1 MRLPVRSIVAGAALC
16 VVASTLAAAP
26 VGAAQGDL
34 TTTWASGGT
43 LSLPWSF
50 GPVRN
55 SSMIAS
61 SPGGNLFLVGD
72 DGALGC
78 VTRLTPLAA
87 LDPGFSTTPGL
98 VGSVCDF
105 DGGANGRM
113 VVAQPTGTG
122 GLVSAAVTAANRF
135 VARIDSTGGYQ
146 LTELPGN
153 YAGDGGQLLDITP
166 MSDGRTALLETHDA
180 TGTGHVTIV
189 EESGAFAGE
198 FEVPSPDVSHAFEPH
213 QVLAG
218 PGGTL
223 LLVGELETAS
233 GTITAILRTDAEGRP
248 DTSFSTDGYTDGPP
262 SASAR
267 PGRGAVGPDGRVVLA
282 AASGTSVG
290 VRRITTAGAIDA
302 TFSTSGSAAALPTA
316 TVGIGG
322 VVVRPDNRVYL
333 SFDGSGTSTAVN
345 VARLTAAG
353 ALDTT
358 FAGDG
363 YASVDAGVGHL
374 RGATS
379 AALAPYGDL
388 YVLATDGTGTDD
400 PVVLRFNGTPLPPV
414 PSMTR
419 PTSVWNLSSS
429 VALAWTATGGA
440 TVLNTDVRT
449 RRAPYNA
456 LAPTGSVALLTET
469 AARSRTVTGVPGG
482 TTLCASTRARD
493 IWAQISEWSAQ
504 RCTSVPLTPA
514 QLTKGKGVTAKAAA
528 GTYAGKVLSATKKG
542 ATITRTGVKAKRLAI
557 VVTTCSSCG
566 KVKVYLGS
574 DLLRTVSLKSSG
586 TRRKVVV
593 SIATFAS
600 MRSGTVKIKVV
611 SSGKKVLVEGLG
623 VSKV

>member
-16 VVASTLAAAP
+16 VVASTLAATPA
-26 VGAAQGDL
+26 GAAQGDL
-34 TTTWASGGT
+34 TTTWASAGT
-43 LSLPWSF
+43 LSLPWTF

-55 SSMIAS
+55 TARIAS
-61 SPGGNLFLVGD
+61 SPGGNLFLMGD
-72 DGALGC
+72 DGAMGC

-87 LDPGFSTTPGL
+87 LDPGFSTTPGR

-105 DGGANGRM
+105 DGGANGRIL
-113 VVAQPTGTG
+113 VGQPTGTG
-122 GLVSAAVTAANRF
+122 GLVAAAVTAANRF

-153 YAGDGGQLLDITP
+153 YAGDGGQLLDVAP
-166 MSDGRTALLETHDA
+166 MTDGRTALLETRDT
-180 TGTGHVTIV
+180 TGAGHITIV
-189 EESGAFAGE
+189 EESGSFAGDWL
-198 FEVPSPDVSHAFEPH
+198 VPTPDVSHDFVPH
-213 QVLAG
+213 QVLPG

-223 LLVGELETAS
+223 LIVGELETDA
-233 GTITAILRTDAEGRP
+233 GTITSVLRADAEGRP
-248 DTSFSTDGYTDGPP
+248 DTGFSTDGFSPGPA
-262 SASAR
+262 SASAQ

-282 AASGTSVG
+282 AADGSGVG
-290 VRRITTAGAIDA
+290 VRRITTTGALDA
-302 TFSTSGSAAALPTA
+302 TFASSGTSAVLPSS
-316 TVGIGG
+316 TVGIGD

-333 SFDGSGTSTAVN
+333 AFDGSGASTSVQ
-345 VARLTAAG
+345 VARLTSTG

-363 YASVDAGVGHL
+363 YASHDAGAGHL

-388 YVLATDGTGTDD
+388 YVFADDATGTDD
-400 PVVLRFNGTPLPPV
+400 PVVLRFNGTPAPPI

-419 PTSVWNLSSS
+419 PTSLWNLSSS

-456 LAPTGSVALLTET
+456 LAPTGSVPLVTET
-469 AARSRTVTGVPGG
+469 TARSRTVTGVPGG

-493 IWAQISEWSAQ
+493 IWAQISDWSAQ
-504 RCTSVPLTPA
+504 SCTSVPLTPA
-514 QLTKGKGVTAKAAA
+514 QLTKGKGVKAKAAA

-542 ATITRTGVKAKRLAI
+542 ATISRSGVKAKRLAL
-557 VVTTCSSCG
+557 VVTTCASCG

-586 TRRKVVV
+586 TRKKVVV
-593 SIATFAS
+593 SIATFS
-600 MRSGTVKIKVV
+600 WIRTGTVKVKVV